1 MIILPAA
8 GVAGYA
14 AWRLRKGPAQAEE
27 SDAAETPE
35 VENPA
40 QIDWE
45 DVSDGAT
52 LGLEIGYGLI
62 GLVDDRKGAPLMAR
76 ITGIRRQL
84 SRELG
89 FVVPLVRVKDNLA
102 LEPNCYRI
110 TIESV
115 IEGEDE
121 IWSEDLLERSEEHTS
136 EPQSL
141 MRI

>member
-1 MIILPAA
+1 MPHMIILPAA

-62 GLVDDRKGAPLMAR
+62 GLVDDRKGAPLLAR
-76 ITGIRRQL
+76 ITCIRWQL
-84 SRELG
+84 STDLG
-89 FVVPLVRVKDNLA
+89 FVVPLVRVTDYLP
-102 LEPNCYRI
+102 LGPNCYRTPI
-110 TIESV
+110 AGLDV
-115 IEGEDE
+115 GGEG
-121 IWSEDLLERSEEHTS
+121 
-136 EPQSL
+136 
-141 MRI
+141 

>member
-1 MIILPAA
+1 MRI
-8 GVAGYA
+8 
-14 AWRLRKGPAQAEE
+14 
-27 SDAAETPE
+27 SDWSSDVCSSDLAAETPE

-89 FVVPLVRVKDNLA
+89 FVVPLVRVKEIGRA
-102 LEPNCYRI
+102 SCR
-110 TIESV
+110 ESV
-115 IEGEDE
+115 C
-121 IWSEDLLERSEEHTS
+121 
-136 EPQSL
+136 QYV
-141 MRI
+141 

>member
-1 MIILPAA
+1 MPHMIILPAA

-89 FVVPLVRVKDNLA
+89 FV
-102 LEPNCYRI
+102 
-110 TIESV
+110 
-115 IEGEDE
+115 
-121 IWSEDLLERSEEHTS
+121 RSEEHTS
-136 EPQSL
+136 ELQSL
-141 MRI
+141 MRLSYAVFCLNKKNNN

>member
-1 MIILPAA
+1 MRI
-8 GVAGYA
+8 
-14 AWRLRKGPAQAEE
+14 
-27 SDAAETPE
+27 SDWSSDVCSSDLAAETPE

-62 GLVDDRKGAPLMAR
+62 GLVDDRKGAPPMAR

-89 FVVPLVRVKDNLA
+89 FVVPPVRVKDNLA
-102 LEPNCYRI
+102 LEPNSYRI
-110 TIESV
+110 TIDRNGAVWERMGHAGLIS
-115 IEGEDE
+115 GE
-121 IWSEDLLERSEEHTS
+121 
-136 EPQSL
+136 
-141 MRI
+141 